1 MEVNMT
7 DEELDSLQ
15 GSIMQMCT
23 FRMAHRLFG
32 VNILDVKEVN
42 ENTNVT
48 PIYHAP
54 PDICGY
60 INIRGQILLVVNL
73 RETFGFDQGH
83 KGSTTAG
90 KVVVFKPTVDEPFG
104 ILVDEVCDVVSVEQS
119 HIVDRRANEA
129 TPSDSIKDFR
139 RAKDGIVLGVCPLD
153 RELLLVL
160 NARCILGTTQT
171 SKSSDK

>member
-1 MEVNMT
+1 MSYEDM
-7 DEELDSLQ
+7 DSVSNSTL
-15 GSIMQMCT
+15 QMCT
-23 FRMAHRLFG
+23 FRMANRLFG

-83 KGSTTAG
+83 KTNIRNNG
-90 KVVVFKPTVDEPFG
+90 KVVVFKHSVDEPFG
-104 ILVDEVCDVVSVEQS
+104 ILVDEVCDVVSVEQNR
-119 HIVDRRANEA
+119 IVDRRAGEA
-129 TPSDSIKDFR
+129 NASDAVREFR
-139 RAKDGIVLGVCPLD
+139 RAKDGIVMGVCPLE

-160 NARCILGTTQT
+160 NASCILAKKIEKSLD
-171 SKSSDK
+171 SK

>member
-1 MEVNMT
+1 MSNEETT
-7 DEELDSLQ
+7 DAAAANSTL
-15 GSIMQMCT
+15 QMCT
-23 FRMAHRLFG
+23 FRMANRLFG

-83 KGSTTAG
+83 KTGSGNG
-90 KVVVFKPTVDEPFG
+90 KVVVFKHSVDEPFG
-104 ILVDEVCDVVSVEQS
+104 ILVDEVCDVVAVEQNR
-119 HIVDRRANEA
+119 IVDRRAGETN
-129 TPSDSIKDFR
+129 TSDAVKEVR
-139 RAKDGIVLGVCPLD
+139 RAKDGIVMGVCPLE

-160 NARCILGTTQT
+160 NARHILGKHN
-171 SKSSDK
+171 SKADKAA

>member
-1 MEVNMT
+1 MSYEDT
-7 DEELDSLQ
+7 DSAA
-15 GSIMQMCT
+15 GSTLQMCT
-23 FRMAHRLFG
+23 FRMANRLFG

-83 KGSTTAG
+83 KVNPGGAG
-90 KVVVFKPTVDEPFG
+90 KVVVFKHSVDEPFG
-104 ILVDEVCDVVSVEQS
+104 ILVDEVCDVVSVDQS
-119 HIVDRRANEA
+119 RIVDRRANEI
-129 TPSDSIKDFR
+129 TSDAVKEFR
-139 RAKDGIVLGVCPLD
+139 RAKDGIVMGVCPLE

-160 NARCILGTTQT
+160 NARHILGKHNT
-171 SKSSDK
+171 KADKVA

>member
-1 MEVNMT
+1 MSE
-7 DEELDSLQ
+7 DIDSAANSTL
-15 GSIMQMCT
+15 QMCT
-23 FRMAHRLFG
+23 FRMANRLFG

-83 KGSTTAG
+83 KVAGGTG
-90 KVVVFKPTVDEPFG
+90 KVVVFKHSVDEPFG
-104 ILVDEVCDVVSVEQS
+104 ILVDEVCDVVSVEQNR
-119 HIVDRRANEA
+119 IVDRRASEA
-129 TPSDSIKDFR
+129 VAADSKEFR
-139 RAKDGIVLGVCPLD
+139 RAKDGIVMGVCPLEK
-153 RELLLVL
+153 ELLLVL
-160 NARCILGTTQT
+160 NARHILGNHN
-171 SKSSDK
+171 SKVDKAA

>member
-1 MEVNMT
+1 MSNEQQEIEQNST
-7 DEELDSLQ
+7 L
-15 GSIMQMCT
+15 QMCT
-23 FRMAHRLFG
+23 FRMANRLFG

-73 RETFGFDQGH
+73 RETFGFDQSH
-83 KGSTTAG
+83 KANAINSG
-90 KVVVFKPTVDEPFG
+90 KVVVFKPSVDEPFG

-119 HIVDRRANEA
+119 RIVDRRAGETNS
-129 TPSDSIKDFR
+129 SDSVRELR
-139 RAKDGIVLGVCPLD
+139 RAKDGIVFGVCPLD

-160 NARCILGTTQT
+160 NARYILGKSA
-171 SKSSDK
+171 SKSLDK

>member
-1 MEVNMT
+1 MSQ
-7 DEELDSLQ
+7 EEIDSAQ
-15 GSIMQMCT
+15 NSIMQMCT
-23 FRMAHRLFG
+23 FRMANRLFG

-73 RETFGFDQGH
+73 RETFGFDHGH
-83 KGSTTAG
+83 KANVGTGG

-104 ILVDEVCDVVSVEQS
+104 ILVDEVCDVVSVEQNR
-119 HIVDRRANEA
+119 IVDRRAGETNSSDA
-129 TPSDSIKDFR
+129 TRELR
-139 RAKDGIVLGVCPLD
+139 RAKEGIVFGVCPLEK
-153 RELLLVL
+153 ELLLVL
-160 NARCILGTTQT
+160 NARYILGRQ
-171 SKSSDK
+171 SGKPSEAR

>member
-1 MEVNMT
+1 MNY
-7 DEELDSLQ
+7 EEMDSAQ
-15 GSIMQMCT
+15 NSIMQMCT
-23 FRMAHRLFG
+23 FRMANRLFG

-83 KGSTTAG
+83 KTSGSAGG

-119 HIVDRRANEA
+119 RIVDRRAGEMNTNES
-129 TPSDSIKDFR
+129 TKELR
-139 RAKDGIVLGVCPLD
+139 RAREGIVFGVCPLD

-160 NARCILGTTQT
+160 NVRHIFGRH
-171 SKSSDK
+171 SVKSSDIK

>member
-1 MEVNMT
+1 MSYE
-7 DEELDSLQ
+7 DADSAANSTL
-15 GSIMQMCT
+15 QMCT
-23 FRMAHRLFG
+23 FRMANRLFG

-83 KGSTTAG
+83 KVAGGTG
-90 KVVVFKPTVDEPFG
+90 KVVVFKHSVDEPFG
-104 ILVDEVCDVVSVEQS
+104 ILVDEVCDVVSIEQS
-119 HIVDRRANEA
+119 RIVDRRANEINA
-129 TPSDSIKDFR
+129 PDSVKEFR
-139 RAKDGIVLGVCPLD
+139 RAKDGIVMGVCPLE

-160 NARCILGTTQT
+160 NARHILG
-171 SKSSDK
+171 KHNAKADKVA

>member
-1 MEVNMT
+1 MSYEET
-7 DEELDSLQ
+7 DSASNSTL
-15 GSIMQMCT
+15 QMCT
-23 FRMAHRLFG
+23 FRMANRLFG

-54 PDICGY
+54 SDICGY

-83 KGSTTAG
+83 KMGVGSAS
-90 KVVVFKPTVDEPFG
+90 KVVVFKHSVDEPFG

-119 HIVDRRANEA
+119 RIVDRRANEA
-129 TPSDSIKDFR
+129 VADSVKEFR
-139 RAKDGIVLGVCPLD
+139 RAKDGIVMGVCPLE

-160 NARCILGTTQT
+160 NARHILGKHN
-171 SKSSDK
+171 SKADKAA

>member
-1 MEVNMT
+1 MSYEDTESATNST
-7 DEELDSLQ
+7 L
-15 GSIMQMCT
+15 QMCT
-23 FRMAHRLFG
+23 FRMANRLFG

-83 KGSTTAG
+83 KASAGSGG
-90 KVVVFKPTVDEPFG
+90 KVVVFKHSVDEPFG
-104 ILVDEVCDVVSVEQS
+104 ILVDEVCDVVSVEQNR
-119 HIVDRRANEA
+119 IVDRRAGETNA
-129 TPSDSIKDFR
+129 SDAIKEVR
-139 RAKDGIVLGVCPLD
+139 RAKDGIVMGVCPLE

-160 NARCILGTTQT
+160 NARHILGKHN
-171 SKSSDK
+171 SKANKAA

>member
-1 MEVNMT
+1 MSE
-7 DEELDSLQ
+7 DIDSAANSTL
-15 GSIMQMCT
+15 QMCT
-23 FRMAHRLFG
+23 FRMANRLFG
-32 VNILDVKEVN
+32 VDILDVKEVN

-83 KGSTTAG
+83 KMSAGGAG
-90 KVVVFKPTVDEPFG
+90 KVVIFKQSVDEPFG
-104 ILVDEVCDVVSVEQS
+104 ILVDEVCDVVSIEQKR
-119 HIVDRRANEA
+119 IVDRRASESGA
-129 TPSDSIKDFR
+129 ADSVKEFR
-139 RAKDGIVLGVCPLD
+139 RAKDGIVMGVCPLE

-160 NARCILGTTQT
+160 NARHILGKHN
-171 SKSSDK
+171 SKVDKAA